1 MNRHLV
7 RAYKRKA
14 YLFFVTNESTAS
26 FEVQYQP
33 IRKDS
38 GKTLISNME
47 TKTFNCELATSGHNT
62 NCLWE
67 VTKDTA
73 NSDYYVRVKPQM
85 INFPSSRSSYKT
97 YGESVIQF
105 DADTLEIE
113 CQYPDKTAMNGAD
126 TIETALN
133 VMKMQ

>member
-1 MNRHLV
+1 
-7 RAYKRKA
+7 
-14 YLFFVTNESTAS
+14 
-26 FEVQYQP
+26 
-33 IRKDS
+33 
-38 GKTLISNME
+38 ME
-47 TKTFNCELATSGHNT
+47 TKAFNFELATSGHNT

-73 NSDYYVRVKPQM
+73 YSDYYVRVKPQM